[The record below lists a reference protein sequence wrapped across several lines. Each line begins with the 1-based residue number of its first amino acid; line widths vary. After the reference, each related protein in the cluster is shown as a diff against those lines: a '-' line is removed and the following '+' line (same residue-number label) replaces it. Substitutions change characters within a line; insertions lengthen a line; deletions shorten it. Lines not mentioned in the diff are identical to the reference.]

1 MRTKPVI
8 GITTDYDMQ
17 ENRYYLREE
26 YEKAVVECGGIP
38 VGIFAPAGRPVQ
50 WSGGAEQLLED
61 YTVDN
66 TLWEVLDGILFSG
79 GEDIESYVLP

>member
-1 MRTKPVI
+1 MI
-8 GITTDYDMQ
+8 GITTDYDDAGEPVLSER
-17 ENRYYLREE
+17 ENM
-26 YEKAVVECGGIP
+26 KAVVECGGIP

-66 TLWEVLDGILFSG
+66 TLWEVLDEILSA
-79 GEDIESYVLP
+79 GERT